1 MVGGGARWL
10 IIYPLISRSVSGLGS
25 NNTSE
30 ARQQIYERARA
41 ALVGLVSSELELAS
55 ERLALEMAIE
65 RFEEQALEA
74 GVIIPR
80 APPIGRIEEQA
91 KPLELVC

>member
-1 MVGGGARWL
+1 MTEGVKR
-10 IIYPLISRSVSGLGS
+10 LGS

-30 ARQQIYERARA
+30 ARQQIYKRARA
-41 ALVGLVSSELELAS
+41 ALVGLVSSGLELAS

-80 APPIGRIEEQA
+80 AHRTWHTTFEANHGTSVSPG
-91 KPLELVC
+91 